1 MELKNCQF
9 GDAMEVEFWDLG
21 IVGKI
26 EVNPER
32 QYSEIMPR
40 GTAWG
45 GFVKVDERE
54 LVLTNLISSSVINE
68 EDPDGWMVV
77 LPIDTIIS
85 WTNYTQEKGASYSKQ
100 TNGKPMGATQ
110 PMGSSKTQQMPK
122 DSSSVSRDTQ
132 KK

>member
-1 MELKNCQF
+1 MELKNCHE

-32 QYSEIMPR
+32 RYSEIMPR

-85 WTNYTQEKGASYSKQ
+85 WTNYTQEKGAS
-100 TNGKPMGATQ
+100 
-110 PMGSSKTQQMPK
+110 
-122 DSSSVSRDTQ
+122 
-132 KK
+132 

>member
-1 MELKNCQF
+1 MELKNCHE

-32 QYSEIMPR
+32 RYSEIMPR

-68 EDPDGWMVV
+68 EEPDGWMVV

-85 WTNYTQEKGASYSKQ
+85 WTNYTQGKGAHYIKQ
-100 TNGKPMGATQ
+100 TNGKPMGSTAT
-110 PMGSSKTQQMPK
+110 KQMQK
-122 DSSSVSRDTQ
+122 DHSAVSGNT
-132 KK
+132 KKE